1 MTEPPNLETLTLAP
15 HTPDESEIFTTLN
28 HLVSRIDADDRVDE
42 IVKKAADLDVDDKQ
56 LLVDCLS
63 MALDKEAAPPNTRPY
78 VWRSLIKVA
87 TSVKVFARSHILNID
102 SATRLGN
109 LPNSPIL
116 SVKLGSVS
124 AHLKVLKQAK
134 KGDDELYTE
143 SLVAWVHLSHPNV
156 LSLYAMF
163 LENEGHHLYLATP
176 STIEIKICQYL
187 ESRPEASRMELIAD
201 VACGLSYLHR
211 YGIVHGELHPEV
223 VLISGEGRAIITNL
237 DHAEGRGTDSV
248 PIRYIPPEFLEHDDS
263 KVSKASDVW
272 MFSCLSYEVLSG
284 DSPFSEI
291 SREVRVASAIST
303 GKKPVR
309 PGQATSKGISISD
322 AVWQLLLMCWELN
335 PADRPPCLSIYQI
348 ILNLGIRDT
357 RPVSTPTLL
366 SGSRNVFLPDVETM
380 KAQLTQ
386 IVGSE
391 NSPSL
396 MVPEQLGQSLE
407 TLVSNRDK
415 LNATVAI
422 AKGLSPE
429 DTQMFVDF
437 LELVV
442 ADLGPYR
449 NANLAYYLLVS
460 IMKSSHVVPGF
471 YKLSSGIRYDP
482 TPLLVNGSL
491 TSVHRG
497 SDLKVLVHIAAPAM
511 FRKDLFVNLPCWA
524 YISDSNVLSFYGL
537 FYEDAPESPRLC
549 VVTPLW
555 ASHTLND
562 YIAEASQTSRMP
574 LVLDIASGMI
584 YLQKMNTV
592 TQYETKGNILVSDQ
606 GRAVITCDFPV
617 NLRLPRQSTY
627 FRRFSAPFHR
637 YDWVDN
643 VWTFGCLC
651 YMILTCKEPY
661 YQYTEEADIE
671 SAVHRGE
678 LPRRPNGNEDDM
690 DEIGDCAWSL
700 INHCCQY
707 WRRYRP
713 TLEEAQRSVIS
724 WGIKDDRPSV
734 DMSLET
740 SLFVM
745 RSRPFVNFNR
755 VETLLGQIQIE
766 LLKSPLTKLLR
777 NNMKDLVRAT
787 EGLKPDDIRALVDF
801 LDLVLT
807 DYLLKSEERNCAL
820 ALLAKVTSTTHIF
833 PRRYELKAIR
843 YHPRP
848 IAEGGYGAVHR
859 GVDVDVCVKVMSQV
873 DPKALTP
880 WFRELI
886 LWAHLSHPNILP
898 FCGVLLDKV
907 NGSQRICLVSPFM
920 RNGNLNTY
928 ARRLSPRSRLA
939 LVITILDVANG
950 LQHLHEFG
958 IIHGDLK
965 GENVLISNEGRCLI
979 TDFGNEM
986 SGHLDVFVMR
996 SIVQISVALARKEI
1010 PKRPGLAQNDA
1021 ENGVNEDTLDF
1032 DEEAEEC
1039 DEIDDQAWNLITT
1052 CCEPEPGSRPG
1063 ISTIRQ
1069 LIVDMKVWDDRPA
1082 PKTSFATEISKLR
1095 EDQVISPDHIGE
1107 LLSDLQKAV
1116 VSIDEEDLEEDID
1129 FQDLWYSVVDS

>member
-1 MTEPPNLETLTLAP
+1 
-15 HTPDESEIFTTLN
+15 
-28 HLVSRIDADDRVDE
+28 
-42 IVKKAADLDVDDKQ
+42 
-56 LLVDCLS
+56 
-63 MALDKEAAPPNTRPY
+63 
-78 VWRSLIKVA
+78 
-87 TSVKVFARSHILNID
+87 
-102 SATRLGN
+102 
-109 LPNSPIL
+109 
-116 SVKLGSVS
+116 
-124 AHLKVLKQAK
+124 
-134 KGDDELYTE
+134 
-143 SLVAWVHLSHPNV
+143 
-156 LSLYAMF
+156 
-163 LENEGHHLYLATP
+163 
-176 STIEIKICQYL
+176 
-187 ESRPEASRMELIAD
+187 
-201 VACGLSYLHR
+201 
-211 YGIVHGELHPEV
+211 
-223 VLISGEGRAIITNL
+223 
-237 DHAEGRGTDSV
+237 
-248 PIRYIPPEFLEHDDS
+248 
-263 KVSKASDVW
+263 
-272 MFSCLSYEVLSG
+272 
-284 DSPFSEI
+284 
-291 SREVRVASAIST
+291 
-303 GKKPVR
+303 
-309 PGQATSKGISISD
+309 
-322 AVWQLLLMCWELN
+322 
-335 PADRPPCLSIYQI
+335 
-348 ILNLGIRDT
+348 
-357 RPVSTPTLL
+357 
-366 SGSRNVFLPDVETM
+366 M

-396 MVPEQLGQSLE
+396 MVPERLGQSLE

-555 ASHTLND
+555 ASRTLND

-637 YDWVDN
+637 YDWADN

-661 YQYTEEADIE
+661 YQYTEEADID

-678 LPRRPNGNEDDM
+678 LPRRPDGNKDDM

-713 TLEEAQRSVIS
+713 TLEEAQRLVIS

-777 NNMKDLVRAT
+777 NHMKDLVRAT
-787 EGLKPDDIRALVDF
+787 EGLKPDDIHALVDF

-807 DYLLKSEERNCAL
+807 DYLLKSEERNRAL

-833 PRRYELKAIR
+833 PHRHGSESSYSGHI
-843 YHPRP
+843 YH
-848 IAEGGYGAVHR
+848 I
-859 GVDVDVCVKVMSQV
+859 Q
-873 DPKALTP
+873 T
-880 WFRELI
+880 F
-886 LWAHLSHPNILP
+886 LP
-898 FCGVLLDKV
+898 FCGVLLNKV

-928 ARRLSPRSRLA
+928 ARHLSPRSRLA

-979 TDFGNEM
+979 TDFGTTHITTATATVTTSKFPTTLHYAAPEVVLNDDPPTREQ
-986 SGHLDVFVMR
+986 DVWAFGCVCYETISRLPPYFQYR
-996 SIVQISVALARKEI
+996 SVVQISVALARKEI
-1010 PKRPGLAQNDA
+1010 PKWPGLAQNDA

-1032 DEEAEEC
+1032 DKEAEEC
-1039 DEIDDQAWNLITT
+1039 DKIDDQAWNLITT
-1052 CCEPEPGSRPG
+1052 CCEPEPGSRPD
-1063 ISTIRQ
+1063 ISTIQQ

-1116 VSIDEEDLEEDID
+1116 VSINEEDLEEDID
-1129 FQDLWYSVVDS
+1129 FQDLWYSDDNERYDPEMVANLDHDPFRVNVGNQATRATGGDDDGNNNQESRGKGTRDFDIGAFGDLAATTHESDSYPAAGMLYSPLPSPEQIRTDVIKRFKVHPCLYQIHNALAQFRGEDCITIAATGSGKTLTFWIPLLYLPKKAFIFLITALNILGDQNVKELEQYNFTAINLTAENCTDEVFKIRKLQTGTIKSLSSARNEF